1 MYKTLLKT
9 KKCYGNVKYTG
20 LILIMM
26 AVISVVIIMKMIT
39 WEKSL
44 EEIRVGIDRD
54 QIFKFSLLAL

>member
-1 MYKTLLKT
+1 
-9 KKCYGNVKYTG
+9 
-20 LILIMM
+20 MM